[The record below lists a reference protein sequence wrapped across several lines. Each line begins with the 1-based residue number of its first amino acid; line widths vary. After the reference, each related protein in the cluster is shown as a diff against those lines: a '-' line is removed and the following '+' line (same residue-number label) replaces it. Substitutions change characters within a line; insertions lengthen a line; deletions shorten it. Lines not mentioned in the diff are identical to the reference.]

1 MPLFIKTFTLSSCP
15 CKGGW
20 VGRKGGAVMKT
31 SLMVKI
37 TQSDL
42 SPWNAGRPVLPV
54 AWLPGVTRVITPSLD
69 LSFICTILQ
78 IKSSLTILCHKRWV
92 ITAGKKRKLT

>member
-42 SPWNAGRPVLPV
+42 FPWNAGRPVLPV
-54 AWLPGVTRVITPSLD
+54 A
-69 LSFICTILQ
+69 
-78 IKSSLTILCHKRWV
+78 
-92 ITAGKKRKLT
+92 